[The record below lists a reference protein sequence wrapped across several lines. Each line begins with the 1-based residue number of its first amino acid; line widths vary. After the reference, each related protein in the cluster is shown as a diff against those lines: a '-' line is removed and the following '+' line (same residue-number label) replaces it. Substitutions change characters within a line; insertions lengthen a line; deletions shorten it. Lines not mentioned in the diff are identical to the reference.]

1 MLGLEIWGDKGT
13 EADPMLVS
21 AARSLL
27 SSFLLVLRM
36 TMARRFMSRFHDFMW
51 PGRIIKR

>member
-1 MLGLEIWGDKGT
+1 MLGLEIWGDMGT

-21 AARSLL
+21 APPSLL
-27 SSFLLVLRM
+27 SSFLLVLWM
-36 TMARRFMSRFHDFMW
+36 TMARFMSRFHDLMW